1 MVVGA
6 AEIGIRIE
14 GAFSLKDK
22 RHVVRSILDRAR
34 RDFGASAAET
44 DDMELWNV
52 ATLGVAVVSNDP
64 RHAEAVINKVRDFI
78 DLNPDAEIESFR
90 MEMLRLD

>member
-6 AEIGIRIE
+6 AEIAIRIE

-22 RHVVRSILDRAR
+22 RQVVRSILDRAR

-44 DDMELWNV
+44 DDMNLWNV
-52 ATLGVAVVSNDP
+52 ATLGVSVVSNDP
-64 RHAEAVINKVRDFI
+64 RHAEAILSKIRDAI
-78 DLNPDAEIESFR
+78 DHHSGAEIESFR
-90 MEMLRLD
+90 MEMLRLG